1 MKKKYCRFCGKEI
14 KHNFINLGL
23 SPLSNSY
30 IRKEDYG
37 CSQRFF
43 PLNVGV
49 CENCFLVQTTG
60 EYDTPE
66 EIFSDYSYFSSFSS
80 SWLKH
85 AKDYVEFVSTKFNLS
100 SDSFVVEIASND
112 GYLLQYFKEKNIP
125 LLGIEPAH
133 NIASIAVNEKG
144 IPTLSEFFTSEL
156 AQKLANKNEKADL
169 IIGNN
174 VLAHVPN
181 INDFVEGIRI
191 LLKDTGFV
199 TMEFPHLLQLIK
211 NNQFDTIYH
220 EHFSYL
226 SLIAVKRIFEAHHL
240 KIFDVQELSTH
251 GGSLRIFACKENCQ
265 NYSINGAVCKVLEDE
280 SKCRLNSIDGYLS
293 FDDCAKKVKR
303 DLLSKLISIKNQGKT
318 IIGYGAAAKGNTLLN
333 YCGIRQDFLDYVVDK
348 SPYKQNTY
356 LPGSYIPVFSPQKI
370 KVTKPDYIL
379 ILPWNLRTEISNEL
393 SYVKEWN
400 CKFIV
405 AIPKVEIF

>member
-14 KHNFINLGL
+14 KHSFIDLGL

-30 IRKEDYG
+30 IKKENFG

-66 EIFSDYSYFSSFSS
+66 EIFSDYAYFSSYSS

-85 AKDYVEFVSTKFNLS
+85 AKEYVDFVTDKFKLTKK
-100 SDSFVVEIASND
+100 SFVVEVASND

-125 LLGIEPAH
+125 ILGIEPAH
-133 NIASIAVNEKG
+133 NVAAVAVKERG
-144 IPTLSEFFTSEL
+144 IPTLSEFFTQDL
-156 AQKLANKNEKADL
+156 AKKLATKQKADL

-181 INDFVEGIRI
+181 INDFVSGLRE
-191 LLKDTGFV
+191 LLSETGFI
-199 TMEFPHLLQLIK
+199 TMEFPHLLELIK

-226 SLIAVKRIFEAHHL
+226 SLSVVERIFNKHGL
-240 KIFDVQELSTH
+240 KIFDVQQLNTH
-251 GGSLRIFACKENCQ
+251 GGSLRIFACHDSCSKYEESDSVNIIRNIEKEAQFNT
-265 NYSINGAVCKVLEDE
+265 
-280 SKCRLNSIDGYLS
+280 IDGYLS
-293 FDDCAKKVKR
+293 FEQNAIKVKR
-303 DLLSKLISIKNQGKT
+303 DLLSALIRIKEDGKSIVA
-318 IIGYGAAAKGNTLLN
+318 YGAAAKGNTLLN
-333 YCGIRQDFLDYVVDK
+333 YCGIRQDFIDYAVDK
-348 SPYKQNTY
+348 SPYKQDSY
-356 LPGSYIPVFSPQKI
+356 LPGSCIPVYAPQKI
-370 KVTKPDYIL
+370 LETKPDYIL
-379 ILPWNLRTEISNEL
+379 ILPWNLRSEITKEL
-393 SYVKEWN
+393 EYVKQWN

-405 AIPKVEIF
+405 AIPHIEIF